1 MPAAIAYVEGMQQAV
16 STTSTPARP
25 LSTMADWVTAS
36 AELPGFLFALGA
48 EGISVAQAG
57 PGEMAVL
64 LEEIGQVARDMDA
77 RTRAAYLVGY
87 VSWAVGR
94 ALAACE
100 LRLGGLPDVPAGTF
114 GLAPTWQDWEAE
126 GESGRSLDFVVT
138 VAAEPDA
145 PLLLCDA
152 EAARTL
158 MEDINAP
165 LVEQL
170 VSATGLSR
178 GALWRLVADGYAA
191 AWLTVGKALGREA
204 DAMRAAAVLLKGEGS
219 PLNNSKTGFVEI
231 CVTDPSDPARQ
242 ASDWFRARGGCCRYY
257 TTPDSKGQYCSTC
270 VLRSPQSRDQ
280 LLADYLRR
288 VNFS

>member
-1 MPAAIAYVEGMQQAV
+1 MAAAIAYVRGMQPAV
-16 STTSTPARP
+16 STMSAPTRP
-25 LSTMADWVTAS
+25 FATMADWVTAS
-36 AELPGFLFALGA
+36 AELPGFLFSLGA

-64 LEEIGQVARDMDA
+64 LDEIGQVARDMDA

-94 ALAACE
+94 ALAACQ
-100 LRLGGLPDVPAGTF
+100 LRLGGLPDVSAGSF
-114 GLAPTWQDWEAE
+114 GLAPIWQDWEAD
-126 GESGRSLDFVVT
+126 GETGRSLDFVVT
-138 VAAEPDA
+138 VAAESDA
-145 PLLLCDA
+145 VLPLCDVA
-152 EAARTL
+152 TARVL

-170 VSATGLSR
+170 QAATGLSR

-191 AWLTVGKALGREA
+191 AWLTVGKALGCEA
-204 DAMRAAAVLLKGEGS
+204 EAMRAAMVLLKGEDS
-219 PLNNSKTGFVEI
+219 PLRNSKTGFVKI
-231 CVTDPSDPARQ
+231 CVSHPEDPSRQ

-280 LLADYLRR
+280 LLADYLKR
-288 VNFS
+288 VHFD